1 VDAQIE
7 NIVVIGASGHA
18 KVVLDIVEKA
28 GRHRIVGLIDSYK
41 ERGATCGGYSVIGAE
56 LELAEMVR
64 RGEVQGGIIA
74 VGDNWVRHK
83 LMQRILEL
91 APGFPFVTAVHPSA
105 QLGRDACI
113 GQGTAV
119 MAGAVINSGA
129 RVGEFC
135 IVNTNASLDHD
146 CAMGDFSCL
155 MPGATAGG
163 NVRIGRFSVVALG
176 ARVIHGITIG
186 DHVVVGAGATV
197 LSDLP
202 DRSVA
207 WGTPARIMRTR
218 QPGEKYL

>member
-28 GRHRIVGLIDSYK
+28 GRHRIVGLIDSFK
-41 ERGATCGGYSVIGAE
+41 ERGATCGGYSVIGTE
-56 LELAEMVR
+56 RDLAEMVR
-64 RGEVQGGIIA
+64 RGDVHGGIIA
-74 VGDNWVRHK
+74 IGDNWGRYT

-91 APGFPFVTAVHPSA
+91 VPGFHFATAVHPSA
-105 QLGRDACI
+105 QLGRNACI
-113 GQGTAV
+113 RRGSVV
-119 MAGAVINSGA
+119 MAGAVINSDT

-135 IVNTNASLDHD
+135 IVNSNASLDHD

-155 MPGATAGG
+155 LPGATVGG
-163 NVRIGRFSVVALG
+163 DVRIGRFSVVALG
-176 ARVIHGITIG
+176 ARVIHGITVG
-186 DHVVVGAGATV
+186 EHVVVGAGATV

-207 WGTPARIMRTR
+207 WGTPARIVRTR
-218 QPGEKYL
+218 EIGEKYL